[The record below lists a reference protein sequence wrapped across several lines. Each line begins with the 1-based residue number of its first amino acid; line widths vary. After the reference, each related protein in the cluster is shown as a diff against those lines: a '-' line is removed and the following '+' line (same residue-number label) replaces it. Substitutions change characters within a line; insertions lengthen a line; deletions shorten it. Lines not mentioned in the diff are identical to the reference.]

1 MLNAIVTGT
10 RKGIGKS
17 IAENLLS
24 AGWTVAGCSRGEGS
38 IEHTDYSHT
47 ILDVGDEAAATQ
59 MVREFFKVTG
69 KIDLLV
75 NNAGIASM
83 NHCLL
88 TPGSTV
94 QSLFETNY
102 FGSFYFLRECAKRM
116 KKSSFG
122 RIINFSTV
130 AVPLDLEGEAVYASS
145 KAAIESLTRTAARE
159 LAPFGITVNAVGPT
173 PIDTDLTKTISKEKI
188 GALIER
194 QPIKRLGT
202 IEDVWNLVEFLIKP
216 ESDFVTGQ
224 VIYLG
229 GVRG

>member
-17 IAENLLS
+17 IAEHLLD
-24 AGWTVAGCSRGEGS
+24 AGWKVAGCSRGEGS
-38 IEHTDYSHT
+38 IEHANYTHT
-47 ILDVGDEAAATQ
+47 ILDVSDEVAATK
-59 MVREFFKVTG
+59 MVREFFQATK

-94 QSLFETNY
+94 KSVFETNY
-102 FGSFYFLRECAKRM
+102 YGSFYFLRECAKRM

-122 RIINFSTV
+122 RIVNFSTV

-145 KAAIESLTRTAARE
+145 KAAIESLTRTAAAE
-159 LAPFGITVNAVGPT
+159 LAPFGITVNAIGPT
-173 PIDTDLTKTISKEKI
+173 PIDTDLTKTVPKQKI
-188 GALIER
+188 ESLIEK
-194 QPIKRLGT
+194 QPIKRLGK
-202 IEDVWNLVEFLIKP
+202 IEDVLNLLEFLIKP
-216 ESDFVTGQ
+216 ESEFITGQ